1 MAIWSYLEIELKNI
15 TVVEAKSRFSALL
28 AEVEAGEEI
37 VVTRHGKAI
46 ARLIPDRPRMAA
58 DAFRDLWLEDG
69 DVGIDIEA
77 PEDEPAEDVVS
88 LDD

>member
-1 MAIWSYLEIELKNI
+1 MKTI

-46 ARLIPDRPRMAA
+46 ARLVPDRPRMAVE
-58 DAFRDLWLEDG
+58 AFRDLWSDTE
-69 DVGIDIEA
+69 IDLVA
-77 PEDEPAEDVVS
+77 PDDPVEEDVAS
-88 LDD
+88 LDG